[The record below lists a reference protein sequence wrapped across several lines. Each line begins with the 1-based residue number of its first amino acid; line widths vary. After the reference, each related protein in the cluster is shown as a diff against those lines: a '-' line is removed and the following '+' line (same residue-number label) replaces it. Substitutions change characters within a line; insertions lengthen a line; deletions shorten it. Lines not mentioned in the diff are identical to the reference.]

1 MRQLIFL
8 FLLCFGSLSLSQAGE
23 RPEAG
28 RYIKAYSGGEGVVVW
43 LLRVGPPAS
52 QESLVQ
58 IVGIDHK
65 WDLRIQKLKREATQR
80 GVKYVL
86 DADGRRYDVLV
97 MEEGTT
103 ELFIPGLRKA
113 DLRYDAQHSAQGN
126 AEQFLTD
133 YLEQK

>member
-1 MRQLIFL
+1 MRQLIVS
-8 FLLCFGSLSLSQAGE
+8 FLLCFTFLSPSQAGE

-28 RYIKAYSGGEGVVVW
+28 RYIKAYSGGEGVLVW
-43 LLRVGPPAS
+43 LLRVGPPAN

-65 WDLRIQKLKREATQR
+65 WDLRILKLKREATQR

-97 MEEGTT
+97 MEEGAT
-103 ELFIPGLRKA
+103 ELFIPGLRKT
-113 DLRYDAQHSAQGN
+113 DLSYDKQQSAHGN
-126 AEQFLTD
+126 AEQFLTE